1 MAKGKRLKIRLL
13 SWLLIAVMF
22 CDTFMSSGPLVVFA
36 EDTNTT
42 QTNLV
47 INGDFSSG
55 EETAASIT
63 KDSVST
69 TIGGWAVANTSVVPM
84 DFAIADGALTISETA
99 TTGSSVLQQKI
110 SLEKG
115 KTYIFSVNVKPV
127 DIQTASGK
135 AYVQLNTNVN
145 SCKFSDTNGKTK
157 IAYLEDAENALK
169 ENEWNTI
176 QGEFTPTDNVSSKN
190 FQIRFCNISDGYW
203 LVDNISIVEKDATDA
218 VNAFSDG
225 GFTGMAGTKITSDTS
240 STSTALGEKWKCIG
254 KYDDSTASS
263 DFEILTV
270 TENDT
275 STEVLKISKTPFDGI
290 VTISRSDLS
299 LVTGGTYTFSVDVTT
314 SDIVSKSDTEEAYVT
329 VTAGGESVTQKVSE
343 LTDGKITGE
352 ITIPENAADLTGFS
366 VSMGNFMGGSFTV
379 DNIALYRKEDSGN
392 TETIEPTLSVTPSEV
407 NVKQG
412 ESTELTVSVYDPS
425 TVVTDIIWT
434 SSVEG
439 VTISKDISDF
449 KKAIVTVADTIV
461 ADTTVTITATA
472 VRSDDGAAVTGTC
485 TLTVEAADPV
495 ISNFVTNGDFE
506 LGLGSQLIE
515 FKTATNTDITLNG
528 ELSGWRGYWTSDSNN
543 AAANYEIVAN
553 EGRNGSQ
560 AMKLWRTAPEG
571 NTDALITSVL
581 QSGIGGLEVGEN
593 YIFTAYV
600 KAVGVN
606 SDATCRL
613 QVKNQDNTEFKGSKI
628 PVSDFAEEEWKEYT
642 YEFTAGSD
650 SKKGRVMFQVAG
662 VTTGYWLF
670 DDISLVKKPTE
681 PTITLDKE
689 SINLELGKTSSL
701 TVTLSDPD
709 NVLMN
714 ESNIIL
720 WSSDDETV
728 ATVDENGVVT
738 AKRVGTAYIK
748 ASIAEGKYM
757 AQCKIAV
764 TEPVIALAGISMT
777 ESSLSLTSGAQKTLE
792 AILTPAD
799 ATETITWT
807 SSDESVVQVTADSTA
822 ANKAVVTAMKEGT
835 ATITAAASSNP
846 EVKAECT
853 VTVTA
858 SSALITSTVSLET
871 DFGTTISLDKE
882 NGLTKYITNNT
893 GENVTFKLYEAPTR
907 GYMEVAE
914 DGSLV
919 YAPGIIPD
927 TAAEFKGDGA
937 IGGTYTFKV
946 LIMAG
951 EETALIDGTVTVKP
965 LSELLNNI
973 STDGSLKLFFS
984 EDALNEA
991 KEAIQEE
998 GSLKNR
1004 LYVDF
1009 IEAVELFLDTTPPA
1023 YTDYTDSQNDQCSW
1037 QQKFAEMTKSL
1048 LAAYLFTDD
1057 VRYKEK
1063 CIEYAVAI
1071 AEYDY
1076 WAAKASY
1083 HEGDLSASYNA
1094 YALALVY
1101 NWLKDDLTVEQR
1113 TTILNRLYYASQC
1126 IYYRRW
1132 YRNRDGGMYCN
1143 TSYIFS
1149 SAILAT
1155 TLALY
1160 MDADY
1165 ASTVLKIDEDMRTYA
1180 LELLAGKENPTPD
1193 NIEKNFE
1200 TSISAEDLK
1209 SDCKALLTWVM
1220 DDLGQSY
1227 YWLPDDG
1234 VSFESPAY
1242 NIYGGYHLLHASLM
1256 LESDLGI
1263 DVFTGN
1269 SYYQNNSEFF
1279 LNNLVPLDSFTVGNY
1294 FLDWADTRRG
1304 VDNPGEVEIYSILA
1318 SKYNDK
1324 IASYIV
1330 DAYLNAEAGDPD
1342 CFWIPIIFVEN
1353 EVEPA
1358 IEENKDTLWY
1368 SENLGMVIS
1377 RSDWS
1382 GNESLLWAKC
1392 GLPMGKNAN
1401 SLMPLGASEYHA
1413 DPDANSLILYA
1424 NGEFL
1429 IKTDGYGYK
1438 HTGNLSTL
1446 LINGTGQI
1454 GEHEK
1459 NLAGEGNGNRGLIG
1473 DDYTELGLEPT
1484 MTVIESTDS
1493 YDYFVGAGEEAY
1505 DPALLLNK
1513 FERNFVY
1520 LKEENVLLIVDDI
1533 KTGTDQALELR
1544 WFPESKTVVESYG
1557 IYSVY
1562 GTNTVMNFYP
1572 FTTENVTTSFTDA
1585 DVFEPEDIV
1594 ATTEKAFL
1602 QSYTGSKW
1610 QNAVAFSWAPNG
1622 EAQKQVKY
1630 QVGDNANEHIFEV
1643 NGKLYT
1649 LNVAD
1654 NTLNVS
1660 EGSLNQTNEYA
1671 SDSALS
1677 TILFNGEAMEG
1688 FDSET
1693 TEYTLERFW
1702 KTIEVEILPIASA
1715 PTAKVTT
1722 DWNGECPGTVTIT
1735 CTSEDESST
1744 TIYTLNL
1751 TNDNGMLGIASA
1763 SANPDDMGR
1772 DITHTY
1778 DNYVAP
1784 DGSTKTWATASSATT
1799 GKAALNYDM
1808 GQLVDI
1814 TKIDVA
1820 FNASSIRGSYY
1831 DLEVSEDGEIWTTI
1845 QEGYKSEQTAADGP
1859 YNDYRTIYTGEALRA
1874 RYVRLILRGNDYKN
1888 NYIDKPGT
1896 TCSIQEI
1903 SIYGKYVVASIDGTK
1918 YASLEDAMEN
1928 ANDGDTITLL
1938 DDIVYNK
1945 QLAIGKG
1952 ITLDLNGKTL
1962 TASGAAT
1969 FGGYVVDN
1977 SDDKTGLLKVAE
1989 DQFKFITETNNP
2001 QMPVYNGKDGYVF
2014 ATIKPQETFSSEGA
2028 GDSTLYNL
2036 IFRPYF
2042 GSETTIQNALSI
2054 DGNDIEDQFSV
2065 IIRLTWK
2072 EGTEQKTQDLVYTDA
2087 MVQQVYDNK
2096 KAFYI
2101 NASGVTSFEGLTIT
2115 PMVISKVNGVAWSGN
2130 SFPGSTITE

>member
-1 MAKGKRLKIRLL
+1 MAKGKRIKIRLL
-13 SWLLIAVMF
+13 SWLLIAAMI
-22 CDTFMSSGPLVVFA
+22 CSTFMGSGPLVVFA

-47 INGDFSSG
+47 TNGDFSSG
-55 EETAASIT
+55 
-63 KDSVST
+63 DS
-69 TIGGWAVANTSVVPM
+69 GWNTANTSAVSM
-84 DFAIADGALTISETA
+84 DFSIGDDGAMKISEAAAGGGGWVSQPVSLTQGKNYTFTA
-99 TTGSSVLQQKI
+99 K
-110 SLEKG
+110 
-115 KTYIFSVNVKPV
+115 VKPV
-127 DIQTASGK
+127 DIVNNGTSR
-135 AYVQLNTNVN
+135 AYVQLRTNNN
-145 SCKFSDTNGKTK
+145 SKFTENNKKTVAFIIEAKDDENK
-157 IAYLEDAENALK
+157 INAG
-169 ENEWNTI
+169 EWNTVS
-176 QGEFTPTDNVSSKN
+176 GTFTAATTVTDHAISVAFVSFSE
-190 FQIRFCNISDGYW
+190 GYW
-203 LVDNISIVEKDATDA
+203 LLDDVSLVEE
-218 VNAFSDG
+218 
-225 GFTGMAGTKITSDTS
+225 GTEINLF
-240 STSTALGEKWKCIG
+240 AN
-254 KYDDSTASS
+254 S
-263 DFEILTV
+263 DFDSLTGSKV
-270 TENDT
+270 SAPGNNDVVLENSSWLCKDNQSSNT
-275 STEVLKISKTPFDGI
+275 APLDFEAVAEEGTANEVLKISKSVFDGVCTVSRNDLSLKVDSTYTLSADVIPANIVNKSETEEAYITFAAGGASVTKTVSELAASENKFDAEITVPTDTTDLTSLSFSLGNFTDGSWSVDNISLAEKESGSSQITEPTLKVSPNEVSVTQGDSTEIIAELYDPDGI
-290 VTISRSDLS
+290 VT
-299 LVTGGTYTFSVDVTT
+299 
-314 SDIVSKSDTEEAYVT
+314 DIVWTSDTEGVTLNKDSTNYKQVVVSVEPSVAADKMVT
-329 VTAGGESVTQKVSE
+329 V
-343 LTDGKITGE
+343 
-352 ITIPENAADLTGFS
+352 
-366 VSMGNFMGGSFTV
+366 
-379 DNIALYRKEDSGN
+379 
-392 TETIEPTLSVTPSEV
+392 
-407 NVKQG
+407 
-412 ESTELTVSVYDPS
+412 
-425 TVVTDIIWT
+425 
-434 SSVEG
+434 
-439 VTISKDISDF
+439 
-449 KKAIVTVADTIV
+449 
-461 ADTTVTITATA
+461 TATA
-472 VRSDDGAAVTGTC
+472 VRSDNGAEVKSTC
-485 TLTVEAADPV
+485 TLTVVATQI
-495 ISNFVTNGDFE
+495 ISNFVSNGDFE
-506 LGLGSQLIE
+506 FGLGSRLLE
-515 FKTATNTDITLNG
+515 FKTAKNTDITLNDG
-528 ELSGWRGYWTSDSNN
+528 LSGWRGYWSADSIN
-543 AAANYEIVAN
+543 AEANYEIIEN

-560 AMKLWRTAPEG
+560 AMKVWRTAPEG
-571 NTDALITSVL
+571 NTDALVTSLLQTGIT
-581 QSGIGGLEVGEN
+581 GLEVGET

-606 SDATCRL
+606 ADATCRL
-613 QVKNQDNTEFKGSKI
+613 QVRNQDNTEFKDSKI
-628 PVSDFAEEEWKEYT
+628 PVSDFTEGEWEEYT
-642 YEFTAGSD
+642 YEFTAGED
-650 SKKGRVMFQVAG
+650 KAKGRVMFQVAG
-662 VTTGYWLF
+662 VTAGYWLF

-689 SINLELGKTSSL
+689 SIHLELGKMASL
-701 TVTLSDPD
+701 TVTLNDPD

-728 ATVDENGVVT
+728 ATVDANGVVT
-738 AKRVGTAYIK
+738 AKSEGTAYIK

-757 AQCKIAV
+757 AQCKVTV
-764 TEPVIALAGISMT
+764 TEPVVALAVISMPET
-777 ESSLSLTSGAQKTLE
+777 SVSLMAGAQKALE

-799 ATETITWT
+799 ATEAIAWT
-807 SSDESVVQVTADSTA
+807 SSDENVVQITADSTA
-822 ANKAVVTAMKEGT
+822 ANKAVITALKEGT
-835 ATITAAASSNP
+835 VTITAAAATNT

-858 SSALITSTVSLET
+858 SGALITSTVSLET
-871 DFGTTISLDKE
+871 NFGTTISLNKE

-893 GENVTFKLYEAPTR
+893 GENVTFELYEAPIH

-919 YAPGIIPD
+919 YAPGIVPD

-937 IGGTYTFKV
+937 VGGSYTFKV
-946 LIMAG
+946 LVTAG
-951 EETALIDGTVTVKP
+951 EETALLEGSMTVKP
-965 LSELLNNI
+965 FSELLNNI
-973 STDGSLKLFFS
+973 STDGTRELFFS
-984 EDALNEA
+984 KEALLEA
-991 KEAIQEE
+991 KEAIRED

-1004 LYVDF
+1004 LYADF
-1009 IEAVELFLDTTPPA
+1009 IEAVEPFLETTPPA
-1023 YTDYTDSQNDQCSW
+1023 YTDYTDSQNGQCSW

-1048 LAAYLFTDD
+1048 LAAYLITDD

-1180 LELLAGKENPTPD
+1180 LELLAGAENPTPD
-1193 NIEKNFE
+1193 NVEKNFE
-1200 TSISAEDLK
+1200 TFISAEELK
-1209 SDCKALLTWVM
+1209 SDCTALLTWVM

-1256 LESDLGI
+1256 LESDLCI

-1269 SYYQNNSEFF
+1269 KFYQNNSEFF
-1279 LNNLVPLDSFTVGNY
+1279 LNNLVPLDSFAIGNY
-1294 FLDWADTRRG
+1294 FLDWADTRRS

-1324 IASYIV
+1324 TASYIV
-1330 DAYLNAEAGDPD
+1330 EAYLDAKAGDPD

-1353 EVEPA
+1353 EVKPEL
-1358 IEENKDTLWY
+1358 EENKDTLWY

-1382 GNESLLWAKC
+1382 GKESLLWAKC

-1401 SLMPLGASEYHA
+1401 SLMPLGLSEYHA

-1446 LINGTGQI
+1446 LVNGIGQI
-1454 GEHEK
+1454 GEHDK
-1459 NLAGEGNGNRGLIG
+1459 NLAGEGNGNRGLVG

-1484 MTVIESTDS
+1484 MTVIESTEA

-1520 LKEENVLLIVDDI
+1520 LKDENVLLIVDDI
-1533 KTGTDQALELR
+1533 KAGADQALELR

-1557 IYSVY
+1557 TYSVY
-1562 GTNTVMNFYP
+1562 GANTVMNFYP
-1572 FTTENVTTSFTDA
+1572 FTTEGVTTTFTDA

-1602 QSYTGSKW
+1602 QNYTGSKW
-1610 QNAVAFSWAPNG
+1610 QNAVAFSWASNS
-1622 EAQKQVKY
+1622 EAQTQVKY
-1630 QVGDNANEHIFEV
+1630 QAGDNANEHVFEV

-1677 TILFNGEAMEG
+1677 SILFNGEAMEG
-1688 FDSET
+1688 FDSAT

-1702 KTIEVEILPIASA
+1702 KTMDVKILPIANA
-1715 PTAKVTT
+1715 PTAKVTM
-1722 DWNGECPGTVTIT
+1722 DWDGSCQGTVVIT

-1744 TIYTLNL
+1744 TTYTLNL
-1751 TNDNGMLGIASA
+1751 KNDNGMLGISSA
-1763 SANPDDMGR
+1763 SANPDNQGR

-1778 DNYVAP
+1778 DNYVAL
-1784 DGSTKTWATASSATT
+1784 DASTKTWSSTELPVVT
-1799 GKAALNYDM
+1799 YDM

-1820 FNASSIRGSYY
+1820 FNASSIRGNYY
-1831 DLEVSEDGEIWTTI
+1831 DLVISEDGESWTMV
-1845 QEGYKSEQTAADGP
+1845 QEGYKSEQTPADGP
-1859 YNDYRTIYTGEALRA
+1859 YNDYRTIYSGEALRA
-1874 RYVRLILRGNDYKN
+1874 RYVRLNLRGNDYKGGE
-1888 NYIDKPGT
+1888 IDDPKDYG
-1896 TCSIQEI
+1896 SIQEI
-1903 SIYGKYVVASIDGTK
+1903 SIYGSVAEPEVVPPEID
-1918 YASLEDAMEN
+1918 
-1928 ANDGDTITLL
+1928 
-1938 DDIVYNK
+1938 
-1945 QLAIGKG
+1945 
-1952 ITLDLNGKTL
+1952 
-1962 TASGAAT
+1962 
-1969 FGGYVVDN
+1969 
-1977 SDDKTGLLKVAE
+1977 SDDTDESSTHVLVAE
-1989 DQFKFITETNNP
+1989 VISASSTNT
-2001 QMPVYNGKDGYVF
+2001 G
-2014 ATIKPQETFSSEGA
+2014 
-2028 GDSTLYNL
+2028 
-2036 IFRPYF
+2036 
-2042 GSETTIQNALSI
+2042 
-2054 DGNDIEDQFSV
+2054 DGNNLGLWISLMIGCMLGATAVFTV
-2065 IIRLTWK
+2065 IKRRK
-2072 EGTEQKTQDLVYTDA
+2072 
-2087 MVQQVYDNK
+2087 M
-2096 KAFYI
+2096 
-2101 NASGVTSFEGLTIT
+2101 
-2115 PMVISKVNGVAWSGN
+2115 
-2130 SFPGSTITE
+2130 